1 MKWIF
6 TLLIITP
13 CLLYSQSANDSIKS
27 HDIYEIG
34 IDKLISKYE
43 SIIKNKKGTEGWRV
57 QLGFNTKQQEIK
69 NIKIKF
75 MKLYPKIPSFFEYE
89 APYYKVRVGNCKTR
103 MEAIK
108 LKHSIIKDFPASYPV
123 PSIINL

>member
-43 SIIKNKKGTEGWRV
+43 SIIKNKKGQKDGEFSW
-57 QLGFNTKQQEIK
+57 
-69 NIKIKF
+69 
-75 MKLYPKIPSFFEYE
+75 
-89 APYYKVRVGNCKTR
+89 A
-103 MEAIK
+103 
-108 LKHSIIKDFPASYPV
+108 SIQNNKK
-123 PSIINL
+123 